1 LTTSLILFVAAGAF
15 VIFGG
20 AQLARA
26 GEEIAE
32 RTRLSRLLVGMLL
45 VAGATSLP
53 ELAIGVTAALDGAP
67 DLALGNLLGAS
78 MANMA
83 ILALIDLLHRGRV
96 WPHVEVG
103 HARVASITI
112 VLAAIVTLGIISPT
126 GISLG
131 WVGLE
136 TVVVFAV
143 YAAGVA
149 WMRRS
154 PSGRFG
160 EVQALPQPMGWAGP
174 LRAAGPAWVRFGLA
188 ALLILVGAPVVAHAA
203 EEIAEASGLGETF
216 VGTALLAL
224 VTASPE
230 LVASVAAVRIGAYD
244 LAVGNL
250 FGSVGVN
257 LALLLVID
265 VAFTPGPLLAAVEP
279 GHAVSGVGVILL
291 MALALAALVH
301 GLETRVR
308 RLEPDAVALLAVYVG
323 LLYAVWTARP

>member
-1 LTTSLILFVAAGAF
+1 LTTSLILFVGAGAL
-15 VIFGG
+15 VIWGG

-53 ELAIGVTAALDGAP
+53 ELTISVTAAIHRAP
-67 DLALGNLLGAS
+67 DLALGNLLGES

-83 ILALIDLLHRGRV
+83 VLALIDLLHRGRV
-96 WPHVEVG
+96 WPHVEIG
-103 HARVASITI
+103 HARVASIAI
-112 VLAAIVTLGIISPT
+112 VLAAIVTMGIISPT

-131 WVGLE
+131 WVGVE

-160 EVQALPQPMGWAGP
+160 ESQALPQPTGWAGP
-174 LRAAGPAWVRFGLA
+174 LRAGGRAWTRFGLA
-188 ALLILVGAPVVAHAA
+188 ALLILVGAPVVAHVAG
-203 EEIAEASGLGETF
+203 EIAEVSGLGETF

-257 LALLLVID
+257 LALLLAVD

-291 MALALAALVH
+291 MSLALAALVH

-308 RLEPDAVALLAVYVG
+308 RLEPDAVALLAVYAA